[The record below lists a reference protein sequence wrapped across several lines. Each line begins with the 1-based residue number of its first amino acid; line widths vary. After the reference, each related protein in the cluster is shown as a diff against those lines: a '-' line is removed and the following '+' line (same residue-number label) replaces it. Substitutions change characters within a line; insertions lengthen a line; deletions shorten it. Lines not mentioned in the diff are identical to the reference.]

1 MTKKFW
7 YNWQKRAN
15 ATDVIWLHVKRSDG
29 TPYQGYATRIDGKI
43 QSVVL
48 YDNLYILKIFNDD
61 PYEGQMYPF
70 FSVNPKTGEFKE
82 FSVVSGKVDM
92 KELARL
98 FKAAESK

>member
-1 MTKKFW
+1 MQLSINDVKKIAKKN
-7 YNWQKRAN
+7 Y
-15 ATDVIWLHVKRSDG
+15 
-29 TPYQGYATRIDGKI
+29 PDGKI

-61 PYEGQMYPF
+61 PYEGQMDPF

>member
-1 MTKKFW
+1 MQFSINDAKKIAKKN
-7 YNWQKRAN
+7 Y
-15 ATDVIWLHVKRSDG
+15 
-29 TPYQGYATRIDGKI
+29 PDGKI

-61 PYEGQMYPF
+61 PYEGQMDPF

-82 FSVVSGKVDM
+82 FSVVSGKVDT